1 MSCSRWLGGIK
12 SCKSADDQVRPIAV
26 RPMPRSVVFLDFLIE
41 LGVWRRR
48 RGGVGDYAAGRA
60 HVGQMQDLDISSHL
74 FHHSFHHS
82 FPSHALSGFASW
94 TVIHGS
100 DAQAKMS
107 ICARMVPNIGRE
119 PMRDEGPLEDLFILS
134 A

>member
-1 MSCSRWLGGIK
+1 
-12 SCKSADDQVRPIAV
+12 
-26 RPMPRSVVFLDFLIE
+26 
-41 LGVWRRR
+41 
-48 RGGVGDYAAGRA
+48 
-60 HVGQMQDLDISSHL
+60 
-74 FHHSFHHS
+74 
-82 FPSHALSGFASW
+82 
-94 TVIHGS
+94 VIHGS